1 MRLPRQPVAVVF
13 DMDGLLFDTERLYE
27 EAAIAAAAEL
37 GMEMGSAFFRST
49 VGSSWPSTRARLLDL
64 YGSTFAV
71 DELRGVAGRIFNELA
86 DAHLPLKPGVLE
98 LLDQLDGL
106 GMKRAIATT
115 SSHATVR
122 RHLEAYSLASR
133 FHHVVA
139 HDDCERHKPAPD
151 PFLLAA
157 QRLGVAPALCLA
169 LEDSYNGVRAANA
182 AGMMTIMIPDL
193 LPATDEMQ
201 GLCTHIVGDLH
212 AVRRLLD
219 SGA

>member
-139 HDDCERHKPAPD
+139 HDDCERTSLRRIPSSW
-151 PFLLAA
+151 
-157 QRLGVAPALCLA
+157 RR
-169 LEDSYNGVRAANA
+169 NGWGWRRRFAWRWR
-182 AGMMTIMIPDL
+182 IPTTGS
-193 LPATDEMQ
+193 A
-201 GLCTHIVGDLH
+201 
-212 AVRRLLD
+212 RRMRR
-219 SGA
+219 G